1 MSIHMNLDINTNVN
15 WYLSAKKIM
24 NECGA
29 IHINI
34 NMIVTMIMMYEY
46 VCE

>member
-1 MSIHMNLDINTNVN
+1 MNLDININVN
-15 WYLSAKKIM
+15 WYLSAKKFM

-29 IHINI
+29 ININI
-34 NMIVTMIMMYEY
+34 NMIVTVIMMYEY

>member
-1 MSIHMNLDINTNVN
+1 MSVNMNLDININVN
-15 WYLSAKKIM
+15 WYLSAKKFM

-29 IHINI
+29 ININI